1 MEKKEI
7 IDIANKYMQ
16 IWNAGN
22 DGLLL
27 DFASNDLEVE
37 YTHFQKTYQG
47 VEEYRQVLNQTYM
60 SFPDLK
66 IFIDE
71 VQVFENKALVKWTYT
86 GSHLNGI
93 LFGVEPAGKKVKVSG
108 LSILDVFNGKVVRE
122 YGIVDNLALVLQIGA
137 LKM

>member
-108 LSILDVFNGKVVRE
+108 LSVLDVFNGKVVRE

>member
-108 LSILDVFNGKVVRE
+108 LSTLDVFNGKVVRE